1 MPLDIF
7 HRPLS
12 SIRLSVTDRCNLR
25 CSYCMP
31 EENYRWLARP
41 NLLTFEELV
50 RLSSILHALGARR
63 LRLTGGEPLLRQQLP
78 KLVAMLAQLAWD
90 DLAMTSNGILLE
102 SWAEPLRKAGLQ
114 RITVS
119 LDTLRPATFLK
130 LSKRDQLDAVLRGLQ
145 QARTVNFDS
154 LKIDTV
160 LMRGCND
167 GELLELVDFA
177 RDLKAEIRF
186 IEYMDVAGAT
196 QWNPEQVVSQQ
207 EILERLRGHYG
218 PVTPLEGRGSAP
230 AQRFRLANGQVLG
243 IIASVTQPFCGDC
256 DRLRVTA
263 DGQLLRCLYAKSGLN
278 VREML
283 RQQPED
289 GELSQALSQFWEVRR
304 DQGAVERSRLEQ
316 RAGYVSLAELRSD
329 PHLEMHTRGG

>member
-1 MPLDIF
+1 MPLDVF
-7 HRPLS
+7 HRPLG

-41 NLLTFEELV
+41 NLLTFEELL
-50 RLSSILHALGARR
+50 RLAAVLQNLGARR

-78 KLVAMLAQLAWD
+78 KLVAMLAQLELD
-90 DLAMTSNGILLE
+90 DLALTTNGLLLQRL
-102 SWAEPLRKAGLQ
+102 AEPLRSAGLQ

-119 LDTLRPATFLK
+119 LDTLRPATFLE
-130 LSKRDQLDAVLRGLQ
+130 LSKRDQLGAVLGGLE
-145 QARTVNFDS
+145 QAREVGFDS

-160 LMRGCND
+160 LIRGCND
-167 GELLELVDFA
+167 GELFELVDFA
-177 RDLKAEIRF
+177 RELGAEIRF

-196 QWNPEQVVSQQ
+196 RWSSRQVVSQQ
-207 EILERLRGHYG
+207 EILQRLHAHYG
-218 PVTPLEGRGSAP
+218 SVTPMPGRGSAP
-230 AQRFRLANGQVLG
+230 AQRFRLPSGQVVG
-243 IIASVTQPFCGDC
+243 IIASVSQPFCGDC

-263 DGQLLRCLYAKSGLN
+263 DGQLLRCLYAKTGLD

-283 RQQPED
+283 RQDEHD
-289 GELSQALSQFWEVRR
+289 QALRQAIANFWQVRR
-304 DQGAVERSRLEQ
+304 DRGALERSQLVQ
-316 RAGYVSLAELRSD
+316 REGYVDVEELRSD